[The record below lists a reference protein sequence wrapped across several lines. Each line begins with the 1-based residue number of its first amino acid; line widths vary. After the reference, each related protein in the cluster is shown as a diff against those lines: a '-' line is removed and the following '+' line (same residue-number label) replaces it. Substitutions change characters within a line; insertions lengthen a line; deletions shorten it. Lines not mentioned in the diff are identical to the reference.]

1 MITKSSFIT
10 NKEYLFPEDSIIIT
24 KTNLK
29 GKITFVSPDFISI
42 SGYSEEE
49 LIGKPHNLIR
59 HPDMPKAA
67 FKDLWDTIEK
77 GLPWNGY
84 VKNRRKNGDY
94 YWVEATVTPIREN
107 GKINGYMSVRKKP
120 SRERIKEAEVLYD
133 KLNRG
138 VSTFSFT
145 KYLKQLNFI
154 KVLFFLIGFLSV
166 IQSMNTILLYNSLS
180 QLNSISS
187 PIAEKINISLFFSI
201 STLFLFLSFGYITI
215 RKFKVIEK
223 DTQNM
228 ESQITSLALGSFS
241 YQTLENNKFSKNF
254 RQTRNSLKNAIISL
268 WGNFILIKEQFGLA
282 ASYSQKIKTGNEF
295 ITHLLQES
303 AAAKE
308 EESAALEEIFTS
320 IEKTSEIVEV
330 FSGKVEQVNHFLT
343 NLLDFM
349 QSQQLK
355 IQNLENFASLARIK
369 LEETNSKVEHTVSSM
384 QNITNFSSRIQDII
398 GMITDIADKT
408 NLLALNASIEAARA
422 GEHGRGFAI
431 VAREISKLSEQTT
444 GSVGEI
450 KTLISGSNKA
460 AQAGSDSV
468 ETITKSL
475 EEIHFHIDDINRF
488 SREIFKLTSDELIRA
503 KSLEDGMANIHQN
516 SKSILLT
523 ISEQKHSLSAI
534 STNSEKLAHEI
545 SELVNTAT
553 EFETISKDLAKNSH
567 YINALVDH
575 FEFK

>member
-575 FEFK
+575 FEFR

>member
-295 ITHLLQES
+295 ITRLLQET

-575 FEFK
+575 FEFR

>member
-166 IQSMNTILLYNSLS
+166 I
-180 QLNSISS
+180 
-187 PIAEKINISLFFSI
+187 PP
-201 STLFLFLSFGYITI
+201 FLKRVSFI
-215 RKFKVIEK
+215 
-223 DTQNM
+223 
-228 ESQITSLALGSFS
+228 
-241 YQTLENNKFSKNF
+241 
-254 RQTRNSLKNAIISL
+254 
-268 WGNFILIKEQFGLA
+268 
-282 ASYSQKIKTGNEF
+282 YS
-295 ITHLLQES
+295 
-303 AAAKE
+303 
-308 EESAALEEIFTS
+308 
-320 IEKTSEIVEV
+320 
-330 FSGKVEQVNHFLT
+330 
-343 NLLDFM
+343 
-349 QSQQLK
+349 
-355 IQNLENFASLARIK
+355 
-369 LEETNSKVEHTVSSM
+369 
-384 QNITNFSSRIQDII
+384 
-398 GMITDIADKT
+398 
-408 NLLALNASIEAARA
+408 
-422 GEHGRGFAI
+422 
-431 VAREISKLSEQTT
+431 
-444 GSVGEI
+444 
-450 KTLISGSNKA
+450 LISGP
-460 AQAGSDSV
+460 SV
-468 ETITKSL
+468 SVIIEFEKPPTI
-475 EEIHFHIDDINRF
+475 I
-488 SREIFKLTSDELIRA
+488 
-503 KSLEDGMANIHQN
+503 
-516 SKSILLT
+516 
-523 ISEQKHSLSAI
+523 
-534 STNSEKLAHEI
+534 SEKLPFMSS
-545 SELVNTAT
+545 SEL
-553 EFETISKDLAKNSH
+553 LA
-567 YINALVDH
+567 
-575 FEFK
+575 

>member
-10 NKEYLFPEDSIIIT
+10 TQEYLFPESSIIIT
-24 KTNLK
+24 KTDLK
-29 GKITFVSPDFISI
+29 GKITFVSPDFINI
-42 SGYSEEE
+42 SGYTEEE

-145 KYLKQLNFI
+145 KFLKQLNFI
-154 KVLFFLIGFLSV
+154 KVLFFLIGFLSI
-166 IQSMNTILLYNSLS
+166 IQSINTILLYSSLS
-180 QLNSISS
+180 QLSSISS
-187 PIAEKINISLFFSI
+187 PIAEKINISLLFSI
-201 STLFLFLSFGYITI
+201 STLFLFLIFGYITI

-223 DTQNM
+223 DTQNI

-308 EESAALEEIFTS
+308 EESAALEEIFAS

-330 FSGKVEQVNHFLT
+330 FSGKIEQVNHFLT
-343 NLLDFM
+343 NLLEFM
-349 QSQQLK
+349 QAQQIK
-355 IQNLENFASLARIK
+355 IKNLENFASLAQIK
-369 LEETNSKVEHTVSSM
+369 LEEANSRVEHTVSSM

-450 KTLISGSNKA
+450 KNLISGSNKA

-475 EEIHFHIDDINRF
+475 KEIHFHIDDINRF
-488 SREIFKLTSDELIRA
+488 SREIFKLTSDELIQA
-503 KSLEDGMANIHQN
+503 KSLEDGMADINQN

-523 ISEQKHSLSAI
+523 ISEQKHSISSI

>member
-215 RKFKVIEK
+215 RKFKVIGK

-575 FEFK
+575 FEFR

>member
-1 MITKSSFIT
+1 M
-10 NKEYLFPEDSIIIT
+10 
-24 KTNLK
+24 
-29 GKITFVSPDFISI
+29 
-42 SGYSEEE
+42 
-49 LIGKPHNLIR
+49 
-59 HPDMPKAA
+59 
-67 FKDLWDTIEK
+67 
-77 GLPWNGY
+77 
-84 VKNRRKNGDY
+84 
-94 YWVEATVTPIREN
+94 
-107 GKINGYMSVRKKP
+107 
-120 SRERIKEAEVLYD
+120 
-133 KLNRG
+133 
-138 VSTFSFT
+138 
-145 KYLKQLNFI
+145 
-154 KVLFFLIGFLSV
+154 
-166 IQSMNTILLYNSLS
+166 
-180 QLNSISS
+180 
-187 PIAEKINISLFFSI
+187 
-201 STLFLFLSFGYITI
+201 
-215 RKFKVIEK
+215 
-223 DTQNM
+223 
-228 ESQITSLALGSFS
+228 
-241 YQTLENNKFSKNF
+241 
-254 RQTRNSLKNAIISL
+254 
-268 WGNFILIKEQFGLA
+268 IKEQFGLA

-575 FEFK
+575 FEFR